1 MQQLLNT
8 TRQLTLGPYKHETEC
23 ECFPYLHSTWDESY
37 SSSNHAN
44 ESFSCRAGVT
54 NTRKGGSG
62 EEEDEPGDRRAEG
75 ATESLQR
82 KHQRPEGRDTQTG
95 GGRPDE
101 GSLRRTSDGT
111 WTQTR
116 RHQNLCEYLT
126 AFWTV
131 LTAFC
136 MNKTVLQILSDY
148 CPVLFKHLV
157 SSSFTE
163 NDPLKPIMKY
173 QICMYNII

>member
-1 MQQLLNT
+1 MFVQIFQDPTAMMQQLLNT

-37 SSSNHAN
+37 SRSNHAN

-111 WTQTR
+111 S
-116 RHQNLCEYLT
+116 
-126 AFWTV
+126 V
-131 LTAFC
+131 
-136 MNKTVLQILSDY
+136 I
-148 CPVLFKHLV
+148 
-157 SSSFTE
+157 
-163 NDPLKPIMKY
+163 
-173 QICMYNII
+173 QICVNTWLPFEQFSLTFVWIKLFYKYCLITVQFYLNI